1 MGCEHGASSALPQAV
16 TPFSP
21 WDPSYLLFATA
32 VRLTSSLSIAP
43 VILAIPGQ
51 KVLVSSVA
59 SQVFKHYGRGW
70 EMHWQ
75 SENRQHFGLRHQSFV
90 CQKLGMEMLVKF
102 YKLRAMTH
110 STLFSE

>member
-21 WDPSYLLFATA
+21 WDPLYLLFSTA

-43 VILAIPGQ
+43 VILAIPSQ
-51 KVLVSSVA
+51 KVLLFSVS
-59 SQVFKHYGRGW
+59 SQVFKHHGGGW

-75 SENRQHFGLRHQSFV
+75 SENRQHFGLRDQSFV

-102 YKLRAMTH
+102 HKPRAMTH